1 MVSFTKGEGFGRP
14 LLEFSTTG
22 KLVIA
27 SGWSGHTDFLNGEFS
42 VLLPGKLEKVH
53 PSAANDWLIQEAEW
67 FAVDGN
73 AISTIFNDVFK
84 NYKKYISRGKRQ
96 KYYSIKNFSYNKMKE
111 LLGRILDEKIPEF
124 PKEVSLSLPEL
135 NIPKL

>member
-1 MVSFTKGEGFGRP
+1 M
-14 LLEFSTTG
+14 
-22 KLVIA
+22 
-27 SGWSGHTDFLNGEFS
+27 
-42 VLLPGKLEKVH
+42 EKVH

-73 AISTIFNDVFK
+73 AIGTVFNDVFK

-96 KYYSIKNFSYNKMKE
+96 KYYSIKNFSYDKMKE
-111 LLGRILDEKIPEF
+111 LLGKILEEKIPEF
-124 PKEVSLSLPEL
+124 PKEVTLSLPEL

>member
-1 MVSFTKGEGFGRP
+1 MVNLTRGEGFGRP
-14 LLEFSTTG
+14 LLEFTTTG
-22 KLVIA
+22 KPILA
-27 SGWSGHTDFLNGEFS
+27 SAWSGHTDFLNGEFS
-42 VLLPGKLEKVH
+42 ILLPGKLENVH
-53 PSAANDWLIQEAEW
+53 PSAANDWLIQEAQW

-73 AISTIFNDVFK
+73 AIGTVFNDVFK